1 MTATPSVS
9 KTTVSSRRLA
19 TPSVHL
25 FRFLPS
31 GSVFVPASGCHCFG
45 VLTHCALFS
54 DVEKDSPR
62 SEALR

>member
-9 KTTVSSRRLA
+9 KTGVSAPRTA

-31 GSVFVPASGCHCFG
+31 GSVLLRAGLSVLGVFGLPHIASRY
-45 VLTHCALFS
+45 TTQ
-54 DVEKDSPR
+54 SPH
-62 SEALR
+62 AKAPQ

>member
-9 KTTVSSRRLA
+9 KTGVFGPRPA

-25 FRFLPS
+25 YRFLPS
-31 GSVFVPASGCHCFG
+31 GSVFVPASSCHCCG

-54 DVEKDSPR
+54 DVEKQSPHG
-62 SEALR
+62 EAAR

>member
-9 KTTVSSRRLA
+9 KTSVFSPRPA

-25 FRFLPS
+25 YRFLPS
-31 GSVFVPASGCHCFG
+31 GSVFVPVSGSHCVG
-45 VLTHCALFS
+45 VSIVCAPFS
-54 DVEKDSPR
+54 DVGKNSPH

>member
-9 KTTVSSRRLA
+9 KTRVSSRRPA

-31 GSVFVPASGCHCFG
+31 GIVFVPASSCHCCG

-54 DVEKDSPR
+54 DVEKQSPHGKAVR
-62 SEALR
+62 